1 MKWPKKE
8 QLEAFIQKEI
18 AVETNKSDVVMSN
31 NKLNFGSL
39 VSVIEQTHQHFQQQA
54 VNAVNVSLT
63 VRNWLV
69 GYFIVTFEQ
78 KGEDRAAY
86 GSKLLSNLAE
96 SSKNIKGFDERSF
109 RNFRMFYKLY
119 PHLQTCI
126 ASNLPSMP
134 IWGSLTTELSLNHEN
149 EDFAIMQSLTT
160 ESKSLDFLVLAEK
173 MVSQLSYSH
182 IEQLLPIQD
191 SLKRAFYEV
200 ECIKGIWSVRELKRQ
215 INSLYFERCGM
226 SLKPELLS
234 EITQK
239 NIRPATPSEMV
250 KSVYIFEFLGLKVKD
265 AAEEKDLETALL
277 DHLQEFMLEMGHGFC
292 FEYRQK
298 RILIDDEYFF
308 VDLVFYHRILKCHVI
323 VELKIDA
330 FKQEHMGQLNT
341 YVAFYN
347 AEVKREDDNPAI
359 GILLCTEKGKKLVEY
374 ATAGMDQQLFVSK
387 YLLELPKKEQLEA
400 FIQKELEKLK

>member
-1 MKWPKKE
+1 MEWPKKE
-8 QLEAFIQKEI
+8 QLEAFIQKEQS
-18 AVETNKSDVVMSN
+18 VETNKSDVGMSN
-31 NKLNFGSL
+31 NELNFGSL

-54 VNAVNVSLT
+54 VKAVNVSLT

-109 RNFRMFYKLY
+109 RNFRLFYKLY
-119 PHLQTCI
+119 PHLQTYI
-126 ASNLPSMP
+126 ASNLPEIP

-149 EDFAIMQSLTT
+149 EDFAIMQLLST
-160 ESKSLDFLVLAEK
+160 ESKFLDFLVPAEK
-173 MVSQLSYSH
+173 MVSLLSYSH

-191 SLKRAFYEV
+191 PLKRAFYEV

-250 KSVYIFEFLGLKVKD
+250 KSVYVFEFLGLKVKD

-308 VDLVFYHRILKCHVI
+308 IDLVFYHRILKCHVI